1 MPKIRDLDGH
11 VQVDQHWT
19 AIRPG
24 EQANVARHAGGLIQL
39 TVKRVGYSRWQWRA
53 VGVGRIRSG
62 ESKTA
67 REGQTA
73 AEQAAQAV
81 VHEAAA

>member
-1 MPKIRDLDGH
+1 MPKIPDLDGH

-24 EQANVARHAGGLIQL
+24 EQANVARHAGGLLQL
-39 TVKRVGYSRWQWRA
+39 TVKRVGRSRWQWRA
-53 VGVGRIRSG
+53 VGAGRIRSG

-67 REGQTA
+67 REGQAA
-73 AEQAAQAV
+73 AESAAQTIAQ
-81 VHEAAA
+81 EAAA

>member
-1 MPKIRDLDGH
+1 MPKLRVLDSR
-11 VQVDQHWT
+11 VRVNQHWT
-19 AIRPG
+19 AVRPG

-39 TVKRVGYSRWQWRA
+39 TVKRVGYNRWQWRA
-53 VGVGRIRSG
+53 VGAGRTRSG

-81 VHEAAA
+81 AHEAAA

>member
-1 MPKIRDLDGH
+1 MPKIRHLDGH

-19 AIRPG
+19 ATRPG
-24 EQANVARHAGGLIQL
+24 EHANIARHAGGLIQL
-39 TVKRVGYSRWQWRA
+39 TVKRVGHSRWRWRV
-53 VGVGRIRSG
+53 VGAGRTRSG

-67 REGQTA
+67 RDGQTA

-81 VHEAAA
+81 AHEAAA